1 MYHLLERLLQNCYR
15 AHLNHIKFI
24 GIKLVFLKMLLQ
36 LENTNKE
43 NIDKK
48 KINKLIAFAKE
59 NEMDISL
66 LDDNINDIHLPGKPL
81 TSKELTELI
90 QKSRESGTIS
100 MVDGHTL
107 IRNRNVG

>member
-1 MYHLLERLLQNCYR
+1 
-15 AHLNHIKFI
+15 
-24 GIKLVFLKMLLQ
+24 MLLQ

-43 NIDKK
+43 NID
-48 KINKLIAFAKE
+48 KLIAFAKE

-66 LDDNINDIHLPGKPL
+66 LDDNINDIHLPGKAL

-100 MVDGHTL
+100 MADGHTL
-107 IRNRNVG
+107 IRNRNAG